1 MAFIISCLAFLIMLI
16 VAKKA
21 LAKEDTSLY
30 TREQIATAR
39 HNVKT
44 YDWAKTELDQVLSK
58 ADSWTERS
66 DEELWNLITGQ
77 EIPRGIHVNPNLGCP
92 SCGRNVYKFGNY
104 PWIVSID
111 RPWKLECPA
120 CQEIW
125 PKNDFDPFHRSGLG
139 DGGVFRRHL
148 ADDSLLFNT
157 DHPGIEDEL
166 RGYAVDDGQ
175 GWVDNDGERWW
186 FIAFYS
192 HYCTWTVLPEA
203 ATALATAYLYTGDQR
218 YAYKA
223 AVILDRIA
231 DVYPEMDLA
240 PYTKMALY
248 NSHGS
253 SGKGKIK
260 GCIWETGVGKTLA
273 TIYDMIY
280 PGMADGAELVRFL
293 SLKSREWKISNDKSS
308 LSKIRENIEDNILRE
323 IILACQ
329 NGKIRGNE
337 GMTQGAMAT
346 AAVVL
351 DSEEETP
358 LALDWLFEPGKRGE
372 GGGHIPA
379 VFLGEV
385 DRDGVG
391 NEAAP
396 GYCFG
401 WMSNFRQC
409 AKVLEA
415 DSKHRDYD
423 LHRDFPRLKRMYA
436 TPYLLTTLDT
446 YTPRIGDTGKTADPG
461 MVQVNLD
468 VTLEAFIR
476 FGDPYFAQLAYKLN
490 GNTVEGLHADLFTKN
505 PESVQQGIQEIVEA
519 QGELE
524 LDSANLNGYGLTV
537 MRTGKDDRK
546 RAAWV
551 YYGRTGGHGHKD
563 RLNYGMYYQGMDILP
578 DLGYPEYADG
588 KWPKRAGWTKNT
600 ISHNTVTV
608 NKRTQDI
615 NWIGH
620 CRLHEA
626 SEGVA
631 VVDIASPE
639 IYPETREYRR
649 TLAMVDISD
658 DESYLVDFF
667 RVDGGNDH
675 ILSFHAGEGEVTTQ
689 GLDLVAQEK
698 GTYASPDIPF
708 GEHFDGPPDGRYLAS
723 GFSYLYDVSRA
734 KSPSPGWTM
743 DWDLKDT
750 WGTRLGDDPV
760 HVKLHALSP
769 SGETAIAHGDPPQNK
784 PGNPRRLRY
793 VVQRNQGTDIRSLF
807 VSLVEPYSSTS
818 QNLKK
823 VSRINL
829 GLPSEDHSAAAV
841 RVVTTEGRTDLI
853 LSSNE
858 PDRTFDLGNGV
869 QAAGRFVVVSLINQN
884 VTNVFLAAGR
894 SVQFLGGSVTT
905 SRSEY
910 TGSIVDLQREE
921 TGPAWV
927 DTKGDLPAGVL
938 LRGSQVRIDND
949 GQRDACY
956 LVEAVS
962 ENGRIDLGDTTFIR
976 GMVSNQDYSQGYV
989 YNFEPGNTFEIP
1001 TLVHVKIEGDEPS
1014 VVRTNCEWNW
1024 DPS

>member
-1 MAFIISCLAFLIMLI
+1 MFAIAGLAFLITLFL
-16 VAKKA
+16 AKRVF
-21 LAKEDTSLY
+21 AKEDTSLY
-30 TREQIATAR
+30 TPEQISTAR

-44 YDWAKTELDQVLSK
+44 YDWAKAELDLVLSK
-58 ADSWTERS
+58 ADPWIERS
-66 DEELWNLITGQ
+66 DEEVWNLITGQ

-92 SCGRNVYKFGNY
+92 TCGRDVYKSGNY

-111 RPWKLECPA
+111 PLWKLECPS
-120 CQEIW
+120 CGEIW
-125 PKNDFDPFHRSGLG
+125 PKNDFDSFHRSGLG

-148 ADDSLLFNT
+148 ADETLLFNA
-157 DHPGIEDEL
+157 DHPDTEDER

-175 GWVDNDGERWW
+175 GWVDQDGERWW

-192 HYCTWTVLPEA
+192 HYCTWAVLPDA
-203 ATALATAYLYTGDQR
+203 ATSLATAFLYTGDQK
-218 YAYKA
+218 YAHKA

-231 DVYPEMDLA
+231 DVYPEMDLT
-240 PYTKMALY
+240 PYSKMDLY

-273 TIYDMIY
+273 SIYDMIY
-280 PGMADGAELVRFL
+280 PGMADDTELIHFL
-293 SLKSREWKISNDKSS
+293 SKKSSEWQILNDKSS
-308 LSKIRENIEDNILRE
+308 LSKIQENIENNILRE
-323 IILACQ
+323 IILACKD
-329 NGKIRGNE
+329 GKIRGNE

-351 DSEEETP
+351 DDVKETP
-358 LALDWLFEPGKRGE
+358 PALDWLFEPGTRGE

-379 VFLGEV
+379 VFIGEV

-391 NEAAP
+391 NEASP
-396 GYCFG
+396 SYSFG

-409 AKVLEA
+409 AIVLEA
-415 DSKHRDYD
+415 DTKHRDYD

-436 TPYLLTTLDT
+436 APYRLTTLDT

-461 MVQVNLD
+461 LVQVNLD

-476 FGDPYFAQLAYKLN
+476 FGDPYFAQLSYKLN
-490 GNTVEGLHADLFTKN
+490 GNTVEALHADVFTN
-505 PESVQQGIQEIVEA
+505 DPEAIQKDIQEIVDA

-524 LDSANLNGYGLTV
+524 LDSANLNGYGLTL
-537 MRTGKDDRK
+537 MRTGEGDQK
-546 RAAWV
+546 RAAWL
-551 YYGRTGGHGHKD
+551 YYGRSSGHGHKD
-563 RLNYGMYYQGMDILP
+563 RLNYGMYYRGMNILP

-608 NKRTQDI
+608 NKRTQDV

-620 CRLHEA
+620 CRLYEA

-631 VVDIASPE
+631 IVDIASPE

-649 TLAMVDISD
+649 TMAMVDISES
-658 DESYLVDFF
+658 ESYLVDFF
-667 RVDGGNDH
+667 RVDGGDDH
-675 ILSFHAGEGEVTTQ
+675 ILSFHAGEGDATTE
-689 GLDLVAQEK
+689 GLDLVAQEE
-698 GTYASPDIPF
+698 GTYAGTDIPF

-734 KSPSPGWTM
+734 KSPTSGWTM

-750 WGTRLGDDPV
+750 WGTMLGDDPV
-760 HVKLHALSP
+760 RVKLHALST

-793 VVQRNQGTDIRSLF
+793 VVQRNQGTDIKSTF
-807 VSLVEPYSSTS
+807 VSLVEPYSGTS
-818 QNLKK
+818 PNLTE
-823 VSRINL
+823 VNRIDL
-829 GLPSEDHSAAAV
+829 GLSPGDHSAAAV
-841 RVVTTEGRTDLI
+841 RVVTAAGRTDLI
-853 LSSNE
+853 LSSDD
-858 PDRTFDLGNGV
+858 PDRAFDLGDGV
-869 QAAGRFVVVSLINQN
+869 RVAGRFAVVSLIGED
-884 VTNVFLAAGR
+884 VTNVFLAAGTLVELPR
-894 SVQFLGGSVTT
+894 GSLTT
-905 SRSEY
+905 SQSEY
-910 TGSIVDLQREE
+910 TGTVVDLHREE
-921 TGPAWV
+921 TGPAWI
-927 DTKGDLPAGVL
+927 DTTGDLPAGDL
-938 LRGSQVRIDND
+938 LRGSQIQIDND

-962 ENGRIDLGDTTFIR
+962 ENGRFDLGDTTFIR
-976 GMVSNQDYSQGYV
+976 GMVSNQDYSKGYV

-1001 TLVHVKIEGDEPS
+1001 TLVHLEIDGGQTRVI
-1014 VVRTNCEWNW
+1014 RANCEWKW